1 MKNWI
6 IIIFLLSSLSLFA
19 QKETITYIPAEYDTI
34 QTDIMIRPAY
44 YKYVQEPAEF
54 DTITLN
60 IQLRE
65 ASKILKERWKYTY
78 LFTRKAEA
86 DSIPGFWV
94 GIKDTTCHSP
104 NPEDC
109 SLQMW
114 IPESPEYNVREFK
127 NYLGAEWDDRMIKAI
142 VIQRKQ
148 IIQTKPARARE
159 IYIPAEYQTIEH
171 YKLRKPAKRIIR
183 VTTQE

>member
-6 IIIFLLSSLSLFA
+6 IIIFLLPSLSLIA
-19 QKETITYIPAEYDTI
+19 QKETVTYIPAEYDTI
-34 QTDIMIRPAY
+34 QTSIMVRPAY

-54 DTITLN
+54 DTVTLN

-78 LFTRKAEA
+78 LFSRKSDA
-86 DSIPGFWV
+86 DSIPGIWV
-94 GIKDTTCHSP
+94 SIKDTTCHSP

-114 IPESPEYNVREFK
+114 VPESAEYDVREFK

-148 IIQTKPARARE
+148 IIRTRPARARQV
-159 IYIPAEYQTIEH
+159 YIPAEYQTIEH

-183 VTTQE
+183 TTTQK